1 MRLQHGLFRDTMGR
15 FRVLFMFSLDV
26 VEVASIWLTQAQS
39 RFYGSIKKG
48 YNLFHDLAMIFLCT
62 FNCAAQMMNFAML
75 RYIRFA
81 PICGD
86 KRVLPDNV
94 QQDMLKHLNLVKYWD
109 QPDL

>member
-1 MRLQHGLFRDTMGR
+1 M
-15 FRVLFMFSLDV
+15 V
-26 VEVASIWLTQAQS
+26 
-39 RFYGSIKKG
+39 
-48 YNLFHDLAMIFLCT
+48 FLCT